1 MELETGTNISI
12 ILLKN
17 PVSKAVPSYLS
28 YWLEYC
34 LYCLLKHSSL
44 ISAEIEKA
52 CKDSASEKK
61 WVERTN
67 CHSKYRN
74 VNLDCILLHWGRQ
87 KSSASTAVNQTL
99 LTNSTPIPKDF
110 LTGSRKLTY
119 VSWNKHTVQS

>member
-17 PVSKAVPSYLS
+17 PVRKAVPSYLS

-34 LYCLLKHSSL
+34 LYYLLKYSSL

-52 CKDSASEKK
+52 CKDSASKEK
-61 WVERTN
+61 WTERTN

-74 VNLDCILLHWGRQ
+74 LNLDCILLHWGRQ
-87 KSSASTAVNQTL
+87 KSSPSTAVNQTL
-99 LTNSTPIPKDF
+99 VTNSTPIPEGF
-110 LTGSRKLTY
+110 LYRLKKSDLGELE
-119 VSWNKHTVQS
+119 